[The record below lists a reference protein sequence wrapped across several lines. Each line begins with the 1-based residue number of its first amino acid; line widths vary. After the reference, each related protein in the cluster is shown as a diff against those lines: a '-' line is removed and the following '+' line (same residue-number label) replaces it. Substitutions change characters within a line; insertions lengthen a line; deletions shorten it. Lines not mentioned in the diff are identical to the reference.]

1 MCIGNGKQSIRM
13 SFLEVFN
20 HFKSNRLFSNL
31 VSVILKEETFS
42 LKLYKQG
49 EINMVSLQDTYTL
62 SNGVKIP
69 ILGYGTWQVTDPQ
82 EAVDGVVNAVKE
94 GYRHIDTAQMYGNEE
109 YVGKGI
115 KECGV
120 PREELFVTS
129 KLNNN
134 NHGYDR
140 AKKTIEESL
149 KRLDLDYL
157 DLFLIHWPVVK
168 DNGGDWKQDNIDTW
182 RALEDLYDE
191 GKLKAIGLS
200 NFAVPHLENI
210 EENCRIKPMVN
221 QIRLHPGVLQE
232 DTVELSRKQNMV
244 IEAWSPLSPMKYMEE
259 NTKVQAMCSEY
270 GKSIAQILLRWS
282 LQHGFVTLTKSV
294 HEERIRQ
301 NADIFDFELS
311 QGDMEY
317 LDSLKFD
324 ELSKPDDFQER

>member
-1 MCIGNGKQSIRM
+1 
-13 SFLEVFN
+13 
-20 HFKSNRLFSNL
+20 
-31 VSVILKEETFS
+31 
-42 LKLYKQG
+42 
-49 EINMVSLQDTYTL
+49 
-62 SNGVKIP
+62 
-69 ILGYGTWQVTDPQ
+69 
-82 EAVDGVVNAVKE
+82 
-94 GYRHIDTAQMYGNEE
+94 
-109 YVGKGI
+109 
-115 KECGV
+115 
-120 PREELFVTS
+120 
-129 KLNNN
+129 
-134 NHGYDR
+134 
-140 AKKTIEESL
+140 
-149 KRLDLDYL
+149 
-157 DLFLIHWPVVK
+157 
-168 DNGGDWKQDNIDTW
+168 
-182 RALEDLYDE
+182 
-191 GKLKAIGLS
+191 
-200 NFAVPHLENI
+200 
-210 EENCRIKPMVN
+210 MVN